1 MEGNST
7 KRNTK
12 WQRLILW
19 GSAAVLIIMAMLY
32 FDREKVF
39 KEEKPPM
46 PVITVGDTEVQAIM
60 GSYRWN
66 DGLVEKEMKDIS
78 KSLKYQEVP
87 VNEEMRIEFPEGEEP
102 IYFNKGSQDYNGKF
116 IGTTD
121 SKINHYMPNATG
133 LSTINIKAYWKDGKR
148 ADYIIPLK
156 TSEVKLKEYYARYF
170 GTYSILIVDEDTQ
183 SAERAQLDLQTE
195 FSNMLIFYN
204 KADKQ
209 LLPELKIDNSKAF
222 LLFDHQ
228 KEIVRTDDV
237 VTMKKY
243 IRENIIFKEVIE
255 GTVSEIDHDL
265 GFVTING
272 RQLIIE
278 PDLLVRTGQEVS
290 VKARDLISK
299 FYSPVIEEL
308 QVLRDSDQILNDP
321 KWLSKKPGKWSILAI
336 GDSKF
341 LQPLKTPHKEDL
353 KLAGSI
359 TTQESLKLNN
369 GEQLTGPAIYI
380 FNDKEL
386 IFQTSTYDELLKYLF
401 SREALAFAIEQAKV
415 YRSGK

>member
-1 MEGNST
+1 MKESSK
-7 KRNTK
+7 KRFQWK
-12 WQRLILW
+12 RLLLW
-19 GSAAVLIIMAMLY
+19 GAGAVIVILTMLY
-32 FDREKVF
+32 FDKEKVY

-66 DGLVEKEMKDIS
+66 DGLVEKEMKEIS
-78 KSLKYQEVP
+78 KSLKYQQVP

-102 IYFNKGSQDYNGKF
+102 IYFNRGSRDYNGNF
-116 IGTTD
+116 SGTTD
-121 SKINHYMPNATG
+121 SEINYLMPNHTG
-133 LSTINIKAYWKDGKR
+133 LSTISIKAYWKDGKR
-148 ADYIIPLK
+148 ADYLIPLK
-156 TSEVKLKEYYARYF
+156 TSEVKFKEYYARYV
-170 GTYSILIVDEDTQ
+170 GTYSILIVNEDTQ
-183 SAERAQLDLQTE
+183 SAEHAQLDLQTE
-195 FSNMLIFYN
+195 FSDIPIFYN
-204 KADKQ
+204 TTDKQ
-209 LLPELKIDNSKAF
+209 YFPELNIDQSQAF

-228 KEIVRTDDV
+228 NEIVRTDDV
-237 VTMKKY
+237 VNMKKY

-265 GFVTING
+265 GFVTVNG

-278 PDLLVRTGQEVS
+278 PDLLVKTGQKVS

-299 FYSPVIEEL
+299 FHSPVIEEL
-308 QVLRDSDQILNDP
+308 QVLRDRDQILNDP
-321 KWLSKKPGKWSILAI
+321 KWLSKEPGKLSILAI
-336 GDSKF
+336 GDSEF

-369 GEQLTGPAIYI
+369 GEKLTGPAIYI
-380 FNDKEL
+380 FNHKEL

-401 SREALAFAIEQAKV
+401 SREALTFAIEQAKE
-415 YRSGK
+415 YRSEK